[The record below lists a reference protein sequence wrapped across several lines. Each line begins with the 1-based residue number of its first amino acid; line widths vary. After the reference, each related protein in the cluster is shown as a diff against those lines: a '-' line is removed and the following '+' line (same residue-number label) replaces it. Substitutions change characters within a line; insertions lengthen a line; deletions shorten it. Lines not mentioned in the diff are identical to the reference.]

1 MANEIWLDC
10 AKNAVKADASTA
22 YFMCKLTAEKEKE
35 KVNLWWVL
43 EEFKKEFER
52 LARKDGK

>member
-22 YFMCKLTAEKEKE
+22 YFMCKLTAEKEK
-35 KVNLWWVL
+35 VDLWWVL

-52 LARKDGK
+52 LARKDEK